1 MVVKLMKRI
10 QVIDDEA
17 FICKTL
23 KEGLTDI
30 GYEVKT
36 SLTGENGL
44 RKIESFKPLI
54 VFLDMRLER
63 VNGIDLIE
71 RIKKID
77 EDIEVVIMTAFGDI
91 ETAVKAIKNGAFDYI
106 NKPLDLEEINLII
119 AKALKSIEV
128 KRKLNSYVKEKKLKD
143 EAIIGNNPVMK
154 EVFEKI
160 NIIAKNDVT
169 VLIRGQTGTGKEMVA
184 NSIHKKSNRRD
195 SSMLS
200 INCGALPKELVE
212 SELFGFEK
220 NAFTGAFKRKKGLL
234 EIADG
239 GTVLLDEIG
248 ELSYDTQTKLLR
260 VLETRKFKR
269 IGGVDDI
276 EVDIRIIAATNK
288 NLEKAIENNEFREDL
303 FYRLNVVPIKIPS
316 LKDRGGDVLIL
327 AKYFLNKYNKKFGKE
342 IKGFDDE
349 VKDKLLNYHWPGN
362 VRELKNVIERITIL
376 HDTPFINLNHLPLE
390 INKPL
395 GEKTKDN
402 EVKVSINESFSLE
415 KEVEKLEKKYIKIAL
430 DKCNNNY
437 SKSASLL
444 GISRFALKRRIE
456 KYF

>member
-1 MVVKLMKRI
+1 MKRI

-23 KEGLTDI
+23 KEGLTDF
-30 GYEVKT
+30 GYKVKT

-44 RKIESFKPLI
+44 EKIESFKPLI

-91 ETAVKAIKNGAFDYI
+91 ETAVRAIKNGAFDYI

-119 AKALKSIEV
+119 TKALKSIEV

-143 EAIIGNNPVMK
+143 EAIIGNDLVMK
-154 EVFEKI
+154 KVFKKI

-220 NAFTGAFKRKKGLL
+220 NAFTGALKRKKGLL

-276 EVDIRIIAATNK
+276 EVDIRVIAATNK
-288 NLEKAIENNEFREDL
+288 DLERAIENNEFREDL
-303 FYRLNVVPIKIPS
+303 FYRLNVVPINIPS

-342 IKGFDDE
+342 IRGFDDE
-349 VKDKLLNYHWPGN
+349 VKGKLLNYHWPGN

-376 HDTPFINLNHLPLE
+376 HDIPLIRLEHLPLE
-390 INKPL
+390 ISASSNKKL
-395 GEKTKDN
+395 IKSQ
-402 EVKVSINESFSLE
+402 EVQTINEGFSLE
-415 KEVEKLEKKYIKIAL
+415 KEIEKLEKKYIKIAL